1 MIANGTSRSSSVTT
15 PSITTTTYGALKNS
29 RRMVNGHIRPTSVG
43 SGNPTRAPSARQTIG
58 RRIVTGVGCGAR
70 RMVGRGLVPSRGVGR
85 RITTVAGCCAITSGL
100 GCRAVNTTAGEVGG
114 GRRWLCLCRWI
125 FLLVMTFV
133 GIRFLTTNTIRIR
146 GVIAILIER
155 IIRDAGI
162 MVAIVRRLVVALTV
176 VIDRRAQGLPGVR
189 VVGGVLLV
197 GAGPRGGCEILITRI
212 GVESRVCGAEI
223 LVMGISQGDLP
234 MNARRV
240 V

>member
-43 SGNPTRAPSARQTIG
+43 SGNPIRAPSARMAIG
-58 RRIVTGVGCGAR
+58 RRIVT
-70 RMVGRGLVPSRGVGR
+70 
-85 RITTVAGCCAITSGL
+85 VAGCGAITSGL

-146 GVIAILIER
+146 GVIDILIDR

-176 VIDRRAQGLPGVR
+176 VIDRRAQALPAVR
-189 VVGGVLLV
+189 VVRAVLLV
-197 GAGPRGGCEILITRI
+197 VAGPCSRCEILITRI
-212 GVESRVCGAEI
+212 GVESRVCRAGL
-223 LVMGISQGDLP
+223 LVMAISQGGLP
-234 MNARRV
+234 MKARS
-240 V
+240 